1 MYKNMTIE
9 KTRVLA
15 EQGDMGFA
23 HKNGIEVSDAGDLK
37 IVTHGYKEAFE
48 WLTKAAENE
57 IPF

>member
-1 MYKNMTIE
+1 MTIE